1 MEYKLNLTDEEEKLF
16 LQVVGTR
23 LEHVQKTL
31 SDMEEDVQNDKTDNL
46 KKLQDEFRTH
56 AVPRTMGCQ
65 FVRRLLRTCVSG
77 GREWRLRRAVTGQV

>member
-23 LEHVQKTL
+23 LEQTQKTL
-31 SDMEEDVQNDKTDNL
+31 SDMEDGVKNDKTGNL

-56 AVPRTMGCQ
+56 ESVLMKFMYGEDYS
-65 FVRRLLRTCVSG
+65 SG
-77 GREWRLRRAVTGQV
+77 FSRYVNNKKPK

>member
-1 MEYKLNLTDEEEKLF
+1 MEYKVNLTDEEEKLF

-31 SDMEEDVQNDKTDNL
+31 SDMEKDVQNDKTGNL

-56 AVPRTMGCQ
+56 ESVLMKFMYGED
-65 FVRRLLRTCVSG
+65 FSSG
-77 GREWRLRRAVTGQV
+77 FSRYVNNKNSK